1 MTESENTS
9 ASVSSPSS
17 DESTPAPKK
26 ASRPRR
32 KPGTAA
38 RRKATAGSKTTAARR
53 TTSTKTT
60 TKRKGPATRRRRRAP
75 RATGLEAIL
84 NDLAKRANQAGAKIS
99 ELSEEGTAAAR
110 RTLGKVTGKSKKTI
124 KRVKREWDGMNKT
137 RKVEF
142 VVGLLA
148 ALGAATVVRKASRK

>member
-1 MTESENTS
+1 MTESENNSTS
-9 ASVSSPSS
+9 PSSPSS
-17 DESTPAPKK
+17 DESTPAQRR

-38 RRKATAGSKTTAARR
+38 RRKATGSKAPAARR
-53 TTSTKTT
+53 TATAKS
-60 TKRKGPATRRRRRAP
+60 TKRKGPAKRRRRSP

-84 NDLAKRANQAGAKIS
+84 NDLAKRANQAGSKIS

-110 RTLGKVTGKSKKTI
+110 RTLGKVTGSSKKTI
-124 KRVKREWDGMNKT
+124 KRVKKEWDGMNKT

-148 ALGAATVVRKASRK
+148 ALGAATAVRKASRK